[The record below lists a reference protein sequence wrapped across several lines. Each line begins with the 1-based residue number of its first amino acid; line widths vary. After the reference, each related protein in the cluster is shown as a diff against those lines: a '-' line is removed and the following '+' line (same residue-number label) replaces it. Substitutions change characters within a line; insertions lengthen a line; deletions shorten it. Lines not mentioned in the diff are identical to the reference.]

1 MFGQSTYPFIRL
13 KKGNKENNIEIFLI
27 KELKIFMMNIQTG
40 VKSSGGIVKVGYLVT
55 LSAVK

>member
-13 KKGNKENNIEIFLI
+13 EKANKENVIEIFLI